1 MRRILTVLAGL
12 VVLALVGAAPAAA
25 ITGGRPDGNAHPYVG
40 IVLTAD
46 GALCSGSLL
55 SPTVFLT
62 AGHCTYYFT
71 ESGADEVFVSF
82 DSQVTADSEFITA
95 STSPAAGSRGPY
107 ARAATSTDHP
117 VPAIRV
123 RSPTAPVNVAGALGS
138 AQCTRPARSDGSES
152 TAMNGT
158 CTVGSPNRRSS
169 TPAKTSRY
177 GPTGLSR

>member
-1 MRRILTVLAGL
+1 MRRLLTVLAGL

-71 ESGADEVFVSF
+71 ESGAEEVYVSF
-82 DSQVTADSEFITA
+82 DPQVTARPRSCYTA
-95 STSPAAGSRGPY
+95 GDLVHPPRLRRRRLAEHARTSAS
-107 ARAATSTDHP
+107 
-117 VPAIRV
+117 
-123 RSPTAPVNVAGALGS
+123 
-138 AQCTRPARSDGSES
+138 
-152 TAMNGT
+152 
-158 CTVGSPNRRSS
+158 
-169 TPAKTSRY
+169 
-177 GPTGLSR
+177 